1 MTLTPEKARIPS
13 VSVVI
18 PTHNRARMLAE
29 AIQSVLG
36 QTRPADEILVVDIN
50 STDDT
55 GSVLET
61 FKDAVTPLSVEKN
74 GPSPARNRG
83 IAAAK
88 GDYVAFLDDDDLWHP
103 EKLKIQMEF
112 LEANGEVAMVSA
124 DTVPLGEDIR
134 EVRPDR
140 SSWRK
145 GDLFP
150 RLFMKSYVST
160 PTVVVRRDVFDDV
173 GGFNESYLRVEDYDL
188 WLRIAAVRPTAHFQ
202 KPLAWIRKSPGRMS
216 DDKID
221 LRQTARK
228 VLLEHYDPDRIP
240 RRHLSR
246 RMSDL
251 EIYCGREYLKLGN
264 KDMAGRCFR
273 AAVNWTPL
281 RPRPYRYLLAGI
293 FRRPGA

>member
-1 MTLTPEKARIPS
+1 MMRATDISGVSS

-29 AIQSVLG
+29 AIKSVLD

-55 GSVLET
+55 ESVLET
-61 FKDAVTPLSVEKN
+61 FRDVVTVLSVDRD

-83 IAAAK
+83 IAASR

-103 EKLKIQMEF
+103 EKLKVQMEF
-112 LEANGEVAMVSA
+112 LEANGTVAMVSA
-124 DTVPLGEDIR
+124 DTVPLGEKIADMR
-134 EVRPDR
+134 RGR
-140 SSWRK
+140 SYWTQ

-160 PTVVVRRDVFDDV
+160 PTVIVRRDVFDEV
-173 GGFNESYLRVEDYDL
+173 GVFNESYLRVEDYDL
-188 WLRIAAVRPTAHFQ
+188 WLRIAAARPTAHFRH
-202 KPLAWIRKSPGRMS
+202 PLAWIRKSPNRMS

-221 LRQTARK
+221 LRRTAKK
-228 VLLEHYDPDRIP
+228 VLMEHYDPDRIS
-240 RRHLSR
+240 RRSLSR

-251 EIYCGREYLKLGN
+251 EVYCGREYLKLGDA
-264 KDMAGRCFR
+264 DMAGRCFR
-273 AAVNWTPL
+273 AAVNWAPF
-281 RPRPYRYLLAGI
+281 RPRAYRYLLTGI
-293 FRRPGA
+293 LRGRNA